1 MIVQVDLKFDFK
13 PEMKEE
19 SINYIDSLL
28 SKEYGLS
35 TKGNRGIIYFID
47 EEQEVEVVSEAISP
61 FIKGLLCLKD
71 VLFPLGRLLDV
82 AFYYDLSEAV
92 VCPVFL
98 DENII
103 AMLNQLNLGI
113 RITGYPCDGD

>member
-13 PEMKEE
+13 PETKEGT
-19 SINYIDSLL
+19 INNIDSLL

-47 EEQEVEVVSEAISP
+47 EEQEVEMVSEAISP
-61 FIKGLLCLKD
+61 FIKGLFCLKD
-71 VLFPLGRLLDV
+71 VFLPLERLLDV
-82 AFYYDLSEAV
+82 AFYYDSRV
-92 VCPVFL
+92 MVCPVFL